1 MSLFVLHVVLDGFR
15 KLNAKMLHQAVEEY
29 IAHTR
34 HCTYD
39 PFIPHSMQSILE
51 TRSAALVPRS
61 PYGESLTIT
70 INDVL
75 ELFLYLSVHVKGRH

>member
-1 MSLFVLHVVLDGFR
+1 MYFFLHVVLDGFR
-15 KLNAKMLHQAVEEY
+15 KLSVKMLHQAVEEY

-34 HCTYD
+34 HCTLD
-39 PFIPHSMQSILE
+39 PFVPHSMKSILE

-61 PYGESLTIT
+61 PLGEPLAIK

-75 ELFLYLSVHVKGRH
+75 ELLLTQ

>member
-1 MSLFVLHVVLDGFR
+1 MDGFR
-15 KLNAKMLHQAVEEY
+15 KLNANMLHQAVEEY

-34 HCTYD
+34 RCTHD

-61 PYGESLTIT
+61 PCGESLTIT
-70 INDVL
+70 INYVL
-75 ELFLYLSVHVKGRH
+75 ELTESTTAQGRH